1 MADGNYLNEE
11 IRKIDDELE
20 ILLNNLKKLDVTHP
34 SYSIRR
40 ADINS
45 KFEKLLGKPV
55 TISKK
60 SHIYTFP
67 RIELLKNQIGS
78 LKEGTTRI
86 ELQQRITNE
95 DGILRKARKFKF
107 IYQKKYER
115 YKYHIENL
123 IKKIEELLNKLNKYE
138 NYSELK
144 EEFNLTFGNTE
155 GKSHIAEFK
164 KINEIKDMINA
175 DYKNKLIEIDEK
187 TALIN
192 LIIQNL
198 IPKCR
203 KFVYTFE
210 KINQL

>member
-20 ILLNNLKKLDVTHP
+20 ILLNNLKKLDITHP
-34 SYSIRR
+34 SYSNRR
-40 ADINS
+40 GTINS

-95 DGILRKARKFKF
+95 DGILRKAIEFKF
-107 IYQKKYER
+107 IYQKKYVR
-115 YKYHIENL
+115 LKYHIENL
-123 IKKIEELLNKLNKYE
+123 IKKIEELLNKLNEYKYCWE
-138 NYSELK
+138 
-144 EEFNLTFGNTE
+144 
-155 GKSHIAEFK
+155 IA
-164 KINEIKDMINA
+164 
-175 DYKNKLIEIDEK
+175 Y
-187 TALIN
+187 
-192 LIIQNL
+192 
-198 IPKCR
+198 C
-203 KFVYTFE
+203 
-210 KINQL
+210 

>member
-20 ILLNNLKKLDVTHP
+20 ILLNNLKKLDITHP
-34 SYSIRR
+34 TYSDRR
-40 ADINS
+40 GTINI
-45 KFEKLLGKPV
+45 KFENLLGKTE
-55 TISKK
+55 TINEKR
-60 SHIYTFP
+60 HIYIFP
-67 RIELLKNQIGS
+67 RIELLKNQISS
-78 LKEGTTRI
+78 LKEGTTRF
-86 ELQQRITNE
+86 ELQQRITNK
-95 DGILRKARKFKF
+95 DGILIKAREFKF

-144 EEFNLTFGNTE
+144 DEFNLIFGNPV
-155 GKSHIAEFK
+155 GKSYIAEFK

-203 KFVYTFE
+203 TFVYNIK